1 MYLYVHNTAVAA
13 SCHTPS
19 HTPSHTHT
27 LKIYSLLINGWLVE
41 PGCPV
46 TTGSQQILQL
56 QTPAV
61 SHYFGFF
68 PLHYFLGNSRV
79 FNYYVCN
86 KQHAINKSV
95 NKKKKK
101 KKQKLDMFLL
111 NKSELKN
118 IKTEPRRSSSSPV
131 ECLHLQPN
139 FMVDS
144 QSLLKLNFL

>member
-1 MYLYVHNTAVAA
+1 MEVIIGVDVVKKKRSVSVGSLIKATGKYFFFYYSKSVYMYLYVHNTTVAA

-86 KQHAINKSV
+86 K
-95 NKKKKK
+95 
-101 KKQKLDMFLL
+101 
-111 NKSELKN
+111 
-118 IKTEPRRSSSSPV
+118 
-131 ECLHLQPN
+131 
-139 FMVDS
+139 
-144 QSLLKLNFL
+144 